1 MQFFDAISR
10 FLILDPLFGLTFWT
24 TILDAI
30 FQTIFKPKFFRL
42 RFWTPILAVWK
53 VLISNH
59 PNICTQNIQTIMP
72 MWYRLTQ
79 LFQPTATVATLL
91 WSSRIT
97 RGQKFFLGAR
107 SRPAFPQKKSLFIHG
122 PQYATIH
129 LPGPV
134 VYHSDQFAS
143 MHYRY
148 M

>member
-1 MQFFDAISR
+1 MQFFDAIFR

-72 MWYRLTQ
+72 
-79 LFQPTATVATLL
+79 
-91 WSSRIT
+91 I
-97 RGQKFFLGAR
+97 
-107 SRPAFPQKKSLFIHG
+107 
-122 PQYATIH
+122 
-129 LPGPV
+129 
-134 VYHSDQFAS
+134 
-143 MHYRY
+143 
-148 M
+148 